1 MAAIGAAACPLAKRS
16 TALGWCGIASKTP
29 AASQRQAW
37 SSKSAPSFAPFAN
50 SPKLMVVPRMASWYA
65 SAPRL
70 EHGQHR
76 AGGAS
81 RLLGA
86 TGRRV
91 CDLPITL
98 AKLV

>member
-1 MAAIGAAACPLAKRS
+1 
-16 TALGWCGIASKTP
+16 
-29 AASQRQAW
+29 
-37 SSKSAPSFAPFAN
+37 
-50 SPKLMVVPRMASWYA
+50 MASWYA